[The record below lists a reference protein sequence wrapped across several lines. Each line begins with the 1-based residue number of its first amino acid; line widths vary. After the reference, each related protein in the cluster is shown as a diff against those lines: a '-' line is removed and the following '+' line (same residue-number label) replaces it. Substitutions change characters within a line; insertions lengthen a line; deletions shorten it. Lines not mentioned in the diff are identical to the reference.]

1 MHLFERVVYLAL
13 ASLFFY
19 LSIADKNDQKRI
31 VNLLDPLWKEC
42 LKKAKAP
49 LSGLTVYLR
58 AVARL
63 TTYLF
68 DRTFGKKL
76 FSFRTVCI
84 SVSFALASTELATT
98 RVVPQLVQVVSLS
111 AVYFQSQFTKL
122 VWIFLLTLLGL
133 SPFTIKDRKL
143 IRLWYVAV
151 IMATVIWGAKYL
163 TKGLPSDLYVNAFGN
178 FTVVLVASFACDV
191 IFIVLLRRGLRYAET
206 LERKSG
212 IAAIALGTIL
222 ASVLLVSIPFVP
234 WLILNG
240 YDAKMLYPIGFYNRS
255 FDFLLRLSA
264 TPGLARF
271 YVLNALPFF
280 GATSIFDLLAAS
292 VYFCLAVLMLVHPLL
307 WGVARRLIT
316 NLEDALPGIIRRRMT
331 WLVGCIFFGSCTLT
345 GTFNLAQLVKL
356 LHSVI

>member
-151 IMATVIWGAKYL
+151 IMATVV
-163 TKGLPSDLYVNAFGN
+163 LPS
-178 FTVVLVASFACDV
+178 
-191 IFIVLLRRGLRYAET
+191 
-206 LERKSG
+206 K
-212 IAAIALGTIL
+212 
-222 ASVLLVSIPFVP
+222 
-234 WLILNG
+234 
-240 YDAKMLYPIGFYNRS
+240 
-255 FDFLLRLSA
+255 
-264 TPGLARF
+264 
-271 YVLNALPFF
+271 
-280 GATSIFDLLAAS
+280 
-292 VYFCLAVLMLVHPLL
+292 
-307 WGVARRLIT
+307 
-316 NLEDALPGIIRRRMT
+316 
-331 WLVGCIFFGSCTLT
+331 T
-345 GTFNLAQLVKL
+345 GHLD
-356 LHSVI
+356 